1 MDAPPDR
8 YTDYV
13 DVLLDMAD
21 TLVGG
26 DYPPDEVAEHFAHIL
41 EEIDMTY
48 QISEFTDIQIR
59 SEYIRRFT

>member
-1 MDAPPDR
+1 MDSPPNK
-8 YTDYV
+8 YSDYV
-13 DVLLDMAD
+13 DVLMDMAD

-26 DYPPDEVAEHFAHIL
+26 DYPPDEVAEHYARIL

-48 QISEFTDIQIR
+48 QIDEFTDIMIR